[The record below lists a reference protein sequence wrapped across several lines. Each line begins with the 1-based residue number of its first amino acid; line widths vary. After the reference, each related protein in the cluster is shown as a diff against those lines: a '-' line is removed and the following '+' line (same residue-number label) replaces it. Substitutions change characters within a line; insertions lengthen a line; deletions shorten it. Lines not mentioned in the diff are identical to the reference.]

1 MRIFTSYYSRVGSIV
16 KDGDNVLLVQVSNTK
31 PKWLQ
36 LKTVKPRI
44 QMWPSWGLINAY
56 KNGLMPYAEFSER
69 FQNYLDG
76 YTSSEQ
82 LHDELERL
90 SKEYCCVNL
99 ILLCWEKTVCHRTAL
114 AAYIGKDYCGEL

>member
-1 MRIFTSYYSRVGSIV
+1 MRIFTSYYSRVSSIV
-16 KDGDNVLLVQVSNTK
+16 KDDNVLLVQVSNTK

-44 QMWPSWGLINAY
+44 QMWPSWDLINAY
-56 KNGLMPYAEFSER
+56 KDGLMSYAEFSER

-76 YTSSEQ
+76 YTSSGQ

-90 SKEYCCVNL
+90 SKEYGCTNL
-99 ILLCWEKTVCHRTAL
+99 ILLCCEKTGCHRTTL
-114 AAYIGKDYCGEL
+114 ATYIGTDYCGEL